1 MNNKVKVADHAD
13 AIPGKFTV
21 QLTIKPLMAYV
32 NSIKFRLHENL
43 QIEIKDHDAEVNG
56 NGKFEFEKNKIK
68 KPDYNLL
75 HFNASESNIWLS
87 ICHDMNVLKNNFIKI
102 GMGYVYENNT
112 ILHFKLTTGI
122 NNSSEFVKTCKEIIE
137 IEFDSKFLEIVKKH
151 IEIVPL
157 LKDHT
162 TLVYTEN
169 DMKLP
174 FLTEYFTMPK
184 DLPTEAQGLYERIIG
199 RNVDINEEIIN
210 AINFSIEN
218 EGSNERSLYF
228 FLYKE
233 DNKIRY
239 FKNLI

>member
-1 MNNKVKVADHAD
+1 MNNEVKVAENDD

-21 QLTIKPLMAYV
+21 QLTIKPVMAHV
-32 NSIKFRLHENL
+32 NSIKLKLHENL
-43 QIEIKDHDAEVNG
+43 HIEIKDHDAEI
-56 NGKFEFEKNKIK
+56 NGKIAFEKNKIK

-112 ILHFKLTTGI
+112 ILHFKLPAGV

-151 IEIVPL
+151 MEIVPL
-157 LKDHT
+157 LNDQT
-162 TLVYTEN
+162 VLVYTEDDIN
-169 DMKLP
+169 LP
-174 FLTEYFTMPK
+174 LLADHITMPK
-184 DLPTEAQGLYERIIG
+184 NLPTEAQVLYERIIG
-199 RNVDINEEIIN
+199 RNVDINEENIN

-218 EGSNERSLYF
+218 EGSNKRSLYF
-228 FLYKE
+228 FLYK
-233 DNKIRY
+233 
-239 FKNLI
+239 